1 MVTRMFLKMMIYL
14 TLGVVSINYLIDSRM
29 EIMSFLHPS
38 FAATF
43 STADMDEEGMLESH
57 QLLE

>member
-14 TLGVVSINYLIDSRM
+14 TIGVVSINYLIDSRI
-29 EIMSFLHPS
+29 EIMNYLHPS
-38 FAATF
+38 F
-43 STADMDEEGMLESH
+43 TASFDGADLDEESMLESH